1 MKKFTFESKAVPH
14 WRVQVRGGTSFH
26 NFFMGIVL
34 FDESKDRSKLKSKS
48 EKKKNVG

>member
-1 MKKFTFESKAVPH
+1 MKKFTFESKAAPH
-14 WRVQVRGGTSFH
+14 WRAQVRGGISFH